1 MDTRTPS
8 LGIIGGSGLYEFAE
22 LREVER
28 VRLTTPFGDPSDEIV
43 IGSLGERRVAF
54 LPRHGRGHRIQPSEL
69 NFRANIHAMKQL
81 GVVRLVST
89 GAVGSLREEIVPG
102 HLVVP
107 DQFFDRTF
115 GRQATFFGDGIV
127 AHVQFGDP
135 VCARLAGA
143 VADAAATTGAT
154 VHRGG
159 TYVNME
165 GPQFSTLAES
175 RLYRQWGLDV
185 IGMTNLQEAK
195 LAREAEIC
203 YATLALVTDYDCWHP
218 DHDSVTVE
226 MIINNLTENAKTA
239 QQVIATVVE
248 QLDVATSDP
257 AHSALA
263 TAIITRLDAIRD
275 LAPIIGKYIK

>member
-1 MDTRTPS
+1 
-8 LGIIGGSGLYEFAE
+8 
-22 LREVER
+22 
-28 VRLTTPFGDPSDEIV
+28 
-43 IGSLGERRVAF
+43 
-54 LPRHGRGHRIQPSEL
+54 
-69 NFRANIHAMKQL
+69 MKQL

-159 TYVNME
+159 TYVCME
-165 GPQFSTLAES
+165 GPQFSTRAES
-175 RLYRQWGLDV
+175 IFYRSIGGSI

-195 LAREAEIC
+195 LAREAELC
-203 YATLALVTDYDCWHP
+203 FASLALSTDYDCWH
-218 DHDSVTVE
+218 DSAAEVD
-226 MIINNLTENAKTA
+226 LTAILKVMHENADHA
-239 QQVIATVVE
+239 RATV
-248 QLDVATSDP
+248 
-257 AHSALA
+257 SALA
-263 TAIITRLDAIRD
+263 RTLPEGDCACQHALDGAIVTDRAVIPEATRSRLSLVA
-275 LAPIIGKYIK
+275 GKYL